1 MKSSKFVSIL
11 NATSM
16 HKDGGF
22 RVLQIFKKLNF
33 NSIYFDTRLNKNYIP
48 PLIYKLYL
56 DFFFLFKVKE
66 KTKIVYLSG
75 TPPIVS
81 INAFIFCCFQNENIF
96 SVKKNFFNF
105 KIFLLKDFYRYL
117 FFKIFQKNVD
127 LWIVFSPNARVLLL
141 KESIPEHKVKMVY
154 LFNNNNKNI
163 KKKYKKKYDFI
174 YPAVLMEHKNHQ
186 NLIKAL
192 IILSKNKIYP
202 KVLLTLNPNEIKIS
216 GFLQIIKKFKLNI
229 KFKCYKYYRMNGAY
243 NSSSALIFPS
253 LNETIGLP
261 ILEAANNNLTIL
273 ASNKKYATQFVVP
286 QILFDPT
293 NPNDIAKKIKLFLS
307 SNNTILRKLIVK
319 NRYQDF
325 VDLDLAKKI
334 FL

>member
-1 MKSSKFVSIL
+1 MKSSKFASIL
-11 NATSM
+11 NATSL

-22 RVLQIFKKLNF
+22 RVLQIFKKFNF
-33 NSIYFDTRLNKNYIP
+33 NSVYFDTRLSKSYIP

-75 TPPIVS
+75 TPPVVS

-96 SVKKNFFNF
+96 SVKKKFFNF

-127 LWIVFSPNARVLLL
+127 LWIVFSPNARELLL
-141 KESIPEHKVKMVY
+141 KESIPEYKVKMVY
-154 LFNNNNKNI
+154 LFNNNKNI
-163 KKKYKKKYDFI
+163 KTKYKKKYDFI

-192 IILSKNKIYP
+192 IILSKKKIYP

-229 KFKCYKYYRMNGAY
+229 KFKHYTYYKMNAAY
-243 NSSSALIFPS
+243 NSSHALIFPS

-261 ILEAANNNLTIL
+261 ILEATYNNLTIL

-307 SNNTILRKLIVK
+307 SNNMILRKRFSII
-319 NRYQDF
+319 R
-325 VDLDLAKKI
+325 DLDFIDLDHAKEI